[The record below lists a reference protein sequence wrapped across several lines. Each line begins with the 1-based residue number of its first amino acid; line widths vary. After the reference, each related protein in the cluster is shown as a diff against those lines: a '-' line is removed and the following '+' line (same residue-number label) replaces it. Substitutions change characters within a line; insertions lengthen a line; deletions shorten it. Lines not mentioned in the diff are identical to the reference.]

1 MNNESVSQDTFR
13 VLIARAGL
21 KLTPTQHDEMSRV
34 FLKLEEMAAQLRK
47 PRPVSAEPAA
57 VFSPKV

>member
-1 MNNESVSQDTFR
+1 MRDEAISEEAFR

-21 KLTPTQHDEMSRV
+21 KLTPTQYSEMSRA
-34 FLKLEEMAAQLRK
+34 FLKLEEMAALLRK